1 VNAASEQDASATR
14 KSLALLFG
22 VALALRLAAMFA
34 LRTPQLAQHQTV
46 WQWGHESACLAQ
58 SLVDGH
64 GYGDP
69 WGKGSGPSSWLT
81 PPFPAL
87 LAGLLA
93 LFGGLNLATALALC
107 VLQSIASAATCVL
120 LVVLGRELAAER
132 AGRLAGWMFAFYP
145 LAIANSVQLVWD
157 TTFVALA
164 LTAFL
169 LALVRL
175 QPTTSSSV
183 NTGLAY
189 GALLFLNPAPL
200 ALAPAVAWWI
210 WKRAGDSRVALHHVA
225 SFALAAFA
233 VCFPWML
240 RNASVLGAF
249 SLRPNFGVEMRIGNH
264 DDANGH
270 PMPTQYHPSHV
281 AAEFE
286 LYQELGEV
294 EYASENMQRACT
306 WIAAHP
312 AEFLGLTSKRARLFW
327 VGEWPTSDPRKLD
340 GAATARDPAS
350 WIKFFAFASCG
361 IGGIA
366 ALAVAR
372 IARDVR
378 LLLVAS
384 VALFGAPY
392 YVSHVSERYRF
403 PIDPLL
409 VLLCAMT
416 ILSIGDRLRARRATH

>member
-1 VNAASEQDASATR
+1 VNEASEQDASATT
-14 KSLALLFG
+14 KSLAILFG

-34 LRTPQLAQHQTV
+34 LKTPQLAEHQTV

-58 SLVDGH
+58 SIVGGH

-69 WGKGSGPSSWLT
+69 WAKGSGPSSWLT

-87 LAGLLA
+87 IAGLFA
-93 LFGGLNLATALALC
+93 LFGGLSYATALALC
-107 VLQSIASAATCVL
+107 VLQALASAATCVL
-120 LVVLGRELAAER
+120 VVRLGAAVGAPR
-132 AGRLAGWMFAFYP
+132 AGRLGGWLFALYP

-175 QPTTSSSV
+175 QATTSSSV

-189 GALLFLNPAPL
+189 GALVFLNPAPL
-200 ALAPAVAWWI
+200 TLAPAVLWWI
-210 WKRAGDSRVALHHVA
+210 WKRAGDSRVALHNIA
-225 SFALAAFA
+225 SFGIAAFA

-270 PMPTQYHPSHV
+270 PMPTQQHPSHV

-286 LYQELGEV
+286 LYQKLGEV
-294 EYASENMQRACT
+294 EYAKENMQRARA
-306 WIAAHP
+306 WISAHP
-312 AEFLGLTSKRARLFW
+312 SQFAALTMQRLRLFW
-327 VGEWPTSDPRKLD
+327 LGEWPTSDPRKLD

-350 WIKFFAFASCG
+350 WIKFLAYALCG
-361 IGGIA
+361 LGGLL
-366 ALAVAR
+366 ALLVVR
-372 IARDVR
+372 LERDVR
-378 LLLVAS
+378 WLLLAS
-384 VALFGAPY
+384 VLLFGAPY

-403 PIDPLL
+403 PIDPVL
-409 VLLCAMT
+409 VLACAML
-416 ILSIGDRLRARRATH
+416 IQSIVDRANLRRGIP

>member
-1 VNAASEQDASATR
+1 MNEASEQIASR
-14 KSLALLFG
+14 KSLAILFG

-34 LRTPQLAQHQTV
+34 LNTPQLAEHQTV

-58 SLVDGH
+58 SIAGGH

-69 WGKGSGPSSWLT
+69 WAKGSGPSSWLT

-87 LAGLLA
+87 IAALFA
-93 LFGGLNLATALALC
+93 LFGGLSYATALALC
-107 VLQSIASAATCVL
+107 VLQALASAATCVL
-120 LVVLGRELAAER
+120 VVRLGAAAGAAR
-132 AGRLAGWMFAFYP
+132 AGRLGGWMFALYP
-145 LAIANSVQLVWD
+145 LAIADSVQLVWD
-157 TTFVALA
+157 TTWVALA

-169 LALVRL
+169 LALLNSRATI
-175 QPTTSSSV
+175 PSAV

-200 ALAPAVAWWI
+200 ALAPAVSWWI
-210 WKRAGDSRVALHHVA
+210 WKRAGASRAALHNVA
-225 SFALAAFA
+225 GFALAAFA

-270 PMPTQYHPSHV
+270 PMPTLYHPSHV

-286 LYQELGEV
+286 LYQKLGEV
-294 EYASENMQRACT
+294 AYADENMQRARA

-312 AEFLGLTSKRARLFW
+312 GQFAALTVRRFRLFW
-327 VGEWPTSDPRKLD
+327 LGEWPSSDPRKLD

-350 WIKFFAFASCG
+350 WIKFLAYALCG
-361 IGGIA
+361 LGGML
-366 ALAVAR
+366 ALLVAPLE
-372 IARDVR
+372 RDVR
-378 LLLVAS
+378 WLLCAS
-384 VALFGAPY
+384 VLLFGAPY

-403 PIDPLL
+403 PIDPVL
-409 VLLCAMT
+409 VLACAML
-416 ILSIGDRLRARRATH
+416 ILSIVERVHPRRGTP